1 MTQEL
6 QFFTRDRNEFET
18 LISHLLHL
26 GLYTT
31 DSGFWEA
38 RASDNQVYMVSV
50 YTGNFRGEFAVY
62 APRMDF
68 DPGNNVASLEDILA
82 FNTKEKLWHFIRMLP
97 DTTPDTSAIEPE
109 DEPEDMD
116 AIMREKEKSLTRVV
130 VFGNSTA
137 AYYALKGYL
146 EAHPD
151 TQRYNSRTVKEG
163 DWLIKYT
170 ASRHSEGDR
179 FNDAVIEGR
188 TILSVTQAGMTRITN
203 ELRYAMESAR
213 RG

>member
-6 QFFTRDRNEFET
+6 QFFTQDRNEFET
-18 LISHLLHL
+18 LINHLLHL

-31 DSGFWEA
+31 DPGFWE
-38 RASDNQVYMVSV
+38 RASDDQVYMVSV

-68 DPGNNVASLEDILA
+68 DSGNVASLEDILA
-82 FNTKEKLWHFIRMLP
+82 FNTKEKLWHFIRTLP

-109 DEPEDMD
+109 DEPEDRD
-116 AIMREKEKSLTRVV
+116 ATMREEEKLLTRVV

-137 AYYALKGYL
+137 AYYARKGYL
-146 EAHPD
+146 EAHPNAQCYD
-151 TQRYNSRTVKEG
+151 NSTVKDNG
-163 DWLIKYT
+163 WLIKYT
-170 ASRHSEGDR
+170 ASRHFEGER
-179 FNDAVIEGR
+179 FNEVVIDGSLL
-188 TILSVTQAGMTRITN
+188 LSVNQTGITRITN

-213 RG
+213 RV

>member
-6 QFFTRDRNEFET
+6 QFFTQDRNEFET
-18 LISHLLHL
+18 LINHLLHL

-31 DSGFWEA
+31 DSPFWGVC
-38 RASDNQVYMVSV
+38 ASDNQVCMVSV

-62 APRMDF
+62 APHMDF
-68 DPGNNVASLEDILA
+68 DPGNVASLEDILA
-82 FNTKEKLWHFIRMLP
+82 FNTKEKLWHFIRTLP

-109 DEPEDMD
+109 DEPEDRD
-116 AIMREKEKSLTRVV
+116 ATMREEEKLLTRVV

-137 AYYALKGYL
+137 ARYARKGYL
-146 EAHPD
+146 EYHPNA
-151 TQRYNSRTVKEG
+151 QRYDNSTVKDEG
-163 DWLIKYT
+163 WLIKYT
-170 ASRHSEGDR
+170 ASRHFEGER
-179 FNDAVIEGR
+179 FNEVVIDGSLL
-188 TILSVTQAGMTRITN
+188 LSVNLTEITRITN

>member
-18 LISHLLHL
+18 LIRHLLHL

-82 FNTKEKLWHFIRMLP
+82 FNTKEKIWHFIRVLP

-137 AYYALKGYL
+137 ADYARKGYL
-146 EAHPD
+146 EDHPNA
-151 TQRYNSRTVKEG
+151 QRYDNSTVKDDG
-163 DWLIKYT
+163 WLIKYT
-170 ASRHSEGDR
+170 ASRHFEGER
-179 FNDAVIEGR
+179 FNEAVIDGSLL
-188 TILSVTQAGMTRITN
+188 LSVNQTGMTRITN